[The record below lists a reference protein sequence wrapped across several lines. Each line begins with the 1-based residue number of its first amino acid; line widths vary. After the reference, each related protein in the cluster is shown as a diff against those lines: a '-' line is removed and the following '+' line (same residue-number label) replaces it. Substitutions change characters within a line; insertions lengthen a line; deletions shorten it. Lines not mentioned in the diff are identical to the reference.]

1 MPDETPDV
9 PGAWRLTLHQNPN
22 GYRFALDAFLLAD
35 FVPPQAIGPMIDL
48 GTGCGVV
55 ACLLAR
61 RFPATPPGKVPAL
74 SLSKGGGGVV
84 PFIIGLEL
92 QAGLAAVAQRNVTH
106 NALAAQVS
114 IVQGDVRGAAACLAP
129 ASFAAVVC
137 NPPYRAVGRGRLNPN
152 AEKAIARHEVAVTL
166 CEVVQA
172 ARRLL
177 ARRGRLLLVYH
188 PSRLAELCSRLQAA
202 DLSPCRLRFVHPS
215 REAPATMVLVEA
227 LRGGRDALEVLPPL
241 VVYQAT
247 NVYSDEMQAIFQ
259 GRALAEGR

>member
-1 MPDETPDV
+1 MGDEAPDV

-35 FVPPQAIGPMIDL
+35 FVPSQTTGPIIDL

-61 RFPATPPGKVPAL
+61 RFPGASIV
-74 SLSKGGGGVV
+74 
-84 PFIIGLEL
+84 GLEL
-92 QAGLAAVAQRNVTH
+92 QASLAVVAQWNVAR
-106 NALAAQVS
+106 NALAPKVS
-114 IVQGDVRGAAACLAP
+114 IVQADMRGAAACLAP

-137 NPPYRAVGRGRLNPN
+137 NPPYRAVGRGRLNPVS
-152 AEKAIARHEVAVTL
+152 EKAIARHEVAVTL

-177 ARRGRLLLVYH
+177 VRRGRLLLVYH
-188 PSRLAELCSRLQAA
+188 PSRLAELCSRLEAA
-202 DLSPCRLRFVHPS
+202 DLNPCRLRFVHPS

-247 NVYSDEMQAIFQ
+247 NVYSAEMQAVFQ